1 MNSLEY
7 DIAARE
13 IEIMR
18 ELVKH
23 EARHNFQ
30 KFVSYTFEGY
40 DMQWFHKCICYY
52 LDKLYKGDIKKLMI
66 FVPPQHGKSELSSRR
81 FPAYLLGRD
90 PNLKL
95 ALCSYSADLS
105 SSFNRAVQ
113 MIIDDPA
120 YEELYEDTRLN
131 GKRVSTDT
139 GNGVLRN
146 STMFEIVGHKGFLK
160 TVGVG
165 GSLTGTPVDIGI
177 IDDPFK
183 DRAEA
188 NSATYRNNKW
198 AWYQDVFCTRL
209 HNDSK
214 QLMLFT
220 RWHEDD
226 LAGRLLDPNNPCY
239 DAKEASEWTV
249 IALPALKEEQPP
261 LACALDIQD
270 PRSIGEALWEKR
282 HSREKYEK
290 RKRINPTGFASLDQ
304 QRPAPLEGGMIK
316 TDWFNIINRSECPFQ
331 FNDVVW
337 DAWIDGAWTEKAS
350 NDPTAV
356 SYTYYDKKTHSLYI
370 RNVVEVRKELNKL
383 MKYLVANEDVN
394 GMNER
399 SLYHIEMKASGAAIK
414 VLLHQAGWNTKRI
427 NNKHVSVGK
436 VNRVEQSE
444 PFLAAGRV
452 FLIRDERSN
461 WIDSFLAQCK
471 VFPNGTHD
479 DKVDVLT
486 YPILNY
492 FLKKRKRT
500 ITIS

>member
-1 MNSLEY
+1 MKINEQILR
-7 DIAARE
+7 RE
-13 IEIMR
+13 VFLTK
-18 ELVKH
+18 ELVKDQ
-23 EARHNFQ
+23 ARNSFQ
-30 KFVSYTFEGY
+30 KFTCYTFENY
-40 DMQWFHKCICYY
+40 QMEWFHKCICYY
-52 LDKLYKGDIKKLMI
+52 LDCLYEGGIKKLMI

-81 FPAYLLGRD
+81 FPAYLLGRN

-113 MIIDDPA
+113 MIIDDDRYRDLFPN
-120 YEELYEDTRLN
+120 TNLN
-131 GKRVSTDT
+131 SKRVSTDT

-198 AWYQDVFCTRL
+198 DWYQDVFCTRL

-226 LAGRLLDPNNPCY
+226 LAGRLLDPQNPNY
-239 DAKEASEWTV
+239 DEKEAKEWTV
-249 IALPALKEEQPP
+249 IALPALKESTPP
-261 LACALDIQD
+261 LECAIDIND
-270 PRSIGEALWEKR
+270 PREIGEALWESR

-304 QRPAPLEGGMIK
+304 QRPAPLEGNMIK
-316 TDWFNIINRSECPFQ
+316 EEWFPVIEPNECPF
-331 FNDVVW
+331 DYHGVVW
-337 DAWIDGAWTEKAS
+337 DAWIDGAWTKS
-350 NDPTAV
+350 DKNDPTAV
-356 SYTYYDKKTHSLYI
+356 SYTFFHKKTDTLYI
-370 RNVVEVRKELNKL
+370 RAVDEVRKELDEL
-383 MKYLVANEDVN
+383 MKYIVTRSEIN
-394 GMNER
+394 GMTR
-399 SLYHIEMKASGAAIK
+399 KSSFFIEMKASGAAIK
-414 VLLHQAGWNTKRI
+414 ALLAKGGYNTRRI
-427 NNKHVSVGK
+427 TNKYVALGK
-436 VNRVEQSE
+436 YNRVEQSE
-444 PFLAAGRV
+444 PFLASGKV
-452 FLIRDERSN
+452 VLIRDKRNN

-471 VFPNGTHD
+471 AFPNGVHD

-486 YPILNY
+486 YPVLKY
-492 FLKKRKRT
+492 FTGNETWVKMH
-500 ITIS
+500 

>member
-1 MNSLEY
+1 MRINEE
-7 DIAARE
+7 IAKRE
-13 IEIMR
+13 LYLVK

-23 EARHNFQ
+23 EARVNFQ
-30 KFVSYTFEGY
+30 KFTSYTFENY
-40 DMQWFHKCICYY
+40 QMEWFHKCICYY
-52 LDKLYKGDIKKLMI
+52 LDQLYSGGIKKLMI

-113 MIIDDPA
+113 MIIDDDR
-120 YEELYEDTRLN
+120 YRDLYPNTMLN

-198 AWYQDVFCTRL
+198 DWYQDVFCTRL

-226 LAGRLLDPNNPCY
+226 MAGRLLDPSNPHY
-239 DAKEASEWTV
+239 DEKEAKEWTV
-249 IALPALKEEQPP
+249 IALPALKEETPP
-261 LACALDIQD
+261 IDCAIRIND
-270 PRSIGEALWEKR
+270 PREIGEALWESR

-290 RKRINPTGFASLDQ
+290 RKRTNPTGFASLDQ
-304 QRPAPLEGGMIK
+304 QRPSPLGGNMIQGE
-316 TDWFNIINRSECPFQ
+316 WFDIKKESELLFDIDSVTWHS
-331 FNDVVW
+331 F
-337 DAWIDGAWTEKAS
+337 IDGAWTENKK
-350 NDPTAV
+350 NDETAISFV
-356 SYTYYDKKTHSLYI
+356 YHDTANNCIYIRAIISFRKRISEAIDKYKSVALQYGINQSSYTF
-370 RNVVEVRKELNKL
+370 
-383 MKYLVANEDVN
+383 
-394 GMNER
+394 
-399 SLYHIEMKASGAAIK
+399 IEAKASGKAF
-414 VLLHQAGWNTKRI
+414 VDFL
-427 NNKHVSVGK
+427 NNDGFNCVEIDNEIVKKGK
-436 VNRVEQSE
+436 YTRVQESE
-444 PFLAAGRV
+444 PKLLTKKV
-452 FLIRDERSN
+452 ILIEGGWIRSF
-461 WIDSFLAQCK
+461 IQQCEA
-471 VFPNGTHD
+471 FPNAKHD

-486 YPILNY
+486 YPIHHFLLNEQNIY
-492 FLKKRKRT
+492 
-500 ITIS
+500 IT